1 MGARVYPRRPAWLAV
16 VLGGV
21 LWLSSLAWSA
31 QGPPAANPAEAE
43 KPEVEFGH
51 NVKLPIDPRSRRKI
65 QEARRLLAQQ
75 EWSQAIRLLQS
86 LLDSKE
92 DSFLP
97 DEANKRHVSI
107 RVEANRLLGTLPKEG
122 RQFYE
127 LEFGS
132 QAKALLGRGREEGN
146 PELLAEVALRY
157 QHTEAGAEATA
168 MLGTYHLDQGQAI
181 VAALCF
187 ERLLERDD
195 TAPLLSPLVLF
206 KAALAFE
213 RADLPEQRDRA
224 FAAFQNRLN
233 QPGAPPLPAALRGKS
248 MQELQALLRSPA
260 MAVSG
265 LVDYPMLQGR
275 PDRAGQLAA
284 AVPFLEPR
292 PGFPVDVTRPVKMTS
307 VFNHDATRRLLDEAC
322 KIQLRFHQ
330 PIISGQHP
338 LAVGDLLITRGPWGV
353 QAFNVR
359 TTGTLAWE
367 HPMQAGLAAMTNA
380 IPTAGLDMPRVNLEP
395 SNLLFENSLIGVLSS
410 DRQYVYAIEDLAV
423 PPMVEMRGGPRPI
436 GDRLGKWHYHNEL
449 VAYDLREGLPAWIV
463 GTYEPDQ
470 PFSDCFFLG
479 APLPLG
485 DKLYVLVEISGEIR
499 LMCLVNRRT
508 WDAAAGRHRAA
519 PEIIWSQPLCQVNR
533 RLPDDPGRRLH
544 TAQIAY
550 RDGMLI
556 CPTNAGVVLAVDLLT
571 RSLVWAHA
579 YQVQEET
586 ARSANVLFPGAAP
599 FVRRGQLGQVV
610 IAGEMASPP
619 LGQNTWAAAA
629 PIIHRGYVIFTAPD
643 AKGLHVL
650 HLRDGTLAW
659 RRDRQLGQAPADLY
673 LAGVDE
679 DRVLVVGHKSIK
691 ALSLSKQGEL
701 LWETPLAGMPSGRGV
716 LSKGQYLLPLRTLEP
731 RERAAG
737 EIWTIDLGTGAVLA
751 RQRVRHDVPGN
762 LLFAGGDLVSQN
774 VVRLTVYPQLANKE
788 REVAERLA
796 NQPLDPV
803 GLAQRGELKLHRG
816 DLAAGIEDLRTALAG
831 NWTDQAE
838 RRRARDKLFEAW
850 CDLLERKFNEREQDL
865 AELTA
870 LAELPATP
878 NESAEARQKRL
889 EEETD
894 RKARLL
900 RLIGRGREAQGR
912 LKDALTLY
920 VDFAPSAPTLL
931 QNPDDPAVQIAP
943 QLWIQGR
950 IRDLFRRASPAQ
962 RAELLAAVEQRWTQI
977 RGGELPELQ
986 RFAERFGPLLPVGRE
1001 ALLELGER
1009 LLQRG
1014 EFAEARLKL
1023 LYVLEL
1029 AQEAERAPNPAER
1042 DVVAASQAAR
1052 ALDALAR
1059 LNLKQNLLEDAAFY
1073 FKQLAKRYP
1082 NVPVRG
1088 GKTGAE
1094 LYLELTTDKRF
1105 LPFLSQRDVQR
1116 RGLLA
1121 QPYTEIT
1128 RLPPAAATA
1137 SAVQGRVWAT
1147 FVGHVTPLFQRHR
1160 LGVEPAVRQA
1170 RLVDVN
1176 TDADRGGFALEPIPA
1191 GLYTP
1196 TFAGDS
1202 GQRPSIPAFALGQLV
1217 LFSWANQVYAFDLIE
1232 GKRRWKY
1239 DLIFAGDTG
1248 GGDRLTSLV
1257 PGPNGRF
1264 MLLHANRNVM
1274 EPVGTLALATTQQ
1287 AVLLTRSGML
1297 VVDPLTQQPLWSR
1310 DDILADAEVFGDDE
1324 LLLVQQDRAQEGKR
1338 YLALRTA
1345 DGSLVDGLNVPE
1357 LFANRL
1363 RTVGRRVLR
1372 FSETAEGS
1380 VLRLYDPLRQV
1391 DTWSLT
1397 VRPKS
1402 TLVESLV
1409 PNVVA
1414 VAEPDGKVQ
1423 AFSLTTGEQLFSKL
1437 LDSSVASPMSPLYLL
1452 ADALHW
1458 YLAFALPGEDENRPA
1473 RFFGPAY
1480 AAPALRTIRVNGPLL
1495 ALDRSTGEL
1504 RWRTDVPMHGLILE
1518 QFEELPL
1525 LLFASLKE
1533 VRVPQRGN
1541 NQGHFRNVS
1550 ALLALDKRD
1559 GRVIDASE
1567 SSNGTV
1573 YTALRVDAGAGR
1585 IELIG
1590 HPLKTI
1596 FQLRGE

>member
-1 MGARVYPRRPAWLAV
+1 MGAQVHPGRRAGLAV

-21 LWLSSLAWSA
+21 LWLASLAWSA
-31 QGPPAANPAEAE
+31 QGPPAANPAEGE
-43 KPEVEFGH
+43 KPELEFGH

-65 QEARRLLAQQ
+65 QEARRLVAQQ

-107 RVEANRLLGTLPKEG
+107 RVEANRLLGALPKEG

-132 QAKALLGRGREEGN
+132 QAKALLSRGREEGN

-157 QHTEAGAEATA
+157 QHTEAGAEAA
-168 MLGTYHLDQGQAI
+168 ALLGTYHLDQGQAI

-195 TAPLLSPLVLF
+195 AGQVLSPLVLY

-213 RADLPEQRDRA
+213 RADLPELRDRA
-224 FAAFQNRLN
+224 FAAFQERLN

-248 MQELQALLRSPA
+248 LQELQTLLRSPA
-260 MAVSG
+260 VAVSG

-275 PDRAGQLAA
+275 PDRAGHLAA

-292 PGFPVDVTRPVKMTS
+292 SGFPVDITRPVKMTS
-307 VFNHDATRRLLDEAC
+307 VFNHDTTRRLLEEAC

-380 IPTAGLDMPRVNLEP
+380 IPAAGLDMPRINLEP

-423 PPMVEMRGGPRPI
+423 PPLVEVRGGPRPM

-479 APLPLG
+479 TPLPLG

-586 ARSANVLFPGAAP
+586 SRTANVLFPGVAP

-610 IAGEMASPP
+610 IAGEMAGPP
-619 LGQNTWAAAA
+619 LGQSTWAAAA

-659 RRDRQLGQAPADLY
+659 RRDRQVGQAPADLY

-691 ALSLSKQGEL
+691 ALSLSKQGEV

-731 RERAAG
+731 REKAAG
-737 EIWTIDLGTGAVLA
+737 EIWTIDVRTGAVQS

-762 LLFAGGDLVSQN
+762 LLFVGGDLVSQN
-774 VVRLTVYPQLANKE
+774 VLRLAVYPQLANKE

-796 NQPLDPV
+796 TRPQDPV
-803 GLAQRGELKLHRG
+803 GLAQRGELKLYRG
-816 DLAAGIEDLRTALAG
+816 DLAGGIDDLRTALAG

-838 RRRARDKLFEAW
+838 RRRARDKLFDAW
-850 CDLLERKFNEREQDL
+850 CELLEREFSERERDL

-870 LAELPATP
+870 LAELPAAA
-878 NESAEARQKRL
+878 NETADARQKRL

-900 RLIGRGREAQGR
+900 RLMGRGREAQGR
-912 LKDALTLY
+912 LTDALSLY
-920 VDFAPSAPTLL
+920 LDFAPSAPALL

-943 QLWIQGR
+943 QLWIQSR
-950 IRDLFRRASPAQ
+950 IRDLFQRATPAQ
-962 RAELLAAVEQRWTQI
+962 RADLLAFVDHRWNQV
-977 RGGELPELQ
+977 RNGDLSDLQ

-1029 AQEAERAPNPAER
+1029 AQEAEREPGSAER
-1042 DVVAASQAAR
+1042 DSQAALHGAR

-1073 FKQLAKRYP
+1073 FKQLSRRYP
-1082 NVPVRG
+1082 NVPVRD

-1160 LGVEPAVRQA
+1160 LGIEPAVRQA

-1176 TDADRGGFALEPIPA
+1176 TDADRGGFALDPIPA
-1191 GLYTP
+1191 GLYTLNYS
-1196 TFAGDS
+1196 GDTS
-1202 GQRPSIPAFALGQLV
+1202 MRPNIPAFALGQVV
-1217 LFSWANQVYAFDLIE
+1217 LFSWASQVYAFDLID

-1239 DLIFAGDTG
+1239 DLIYAGDASSS
-1248 GGDRLTSLV
+1248 DRVTSLV
-1257 PGPNGRF
+1257 PGPNGRV
-1264 MLLHANRNVM
+1264 MLLYANRNVM
-1274 EPVGTLALATTQQ
+1274 EPVGTLALATTQH
-1287 AVLLTRSGML
+1287 AVLLTRSGMM
-1297 VVDPLTQQPLWSR
+1297 VVDPLTQRPLWSR
-1310 DDILADAEVFGDDE
+1310 DDILADAEVFGDDQ

-1338 YLALRTA
+1338 FLALRTA
-1345 DGSLVDGLNVPE
+1345 DGSLVEGLNVPE

-1363 RTVGRRVLR
+1363 QTVGRRVLR
-1372 FSETAEGS
+1372 FSETAEGV
-1380 VLRLYDPLRQV
+1380 VLRLYDPLRQA
-1391 DTWSLT
+1391 DTWKLT
-1397 VRPKS
+1397 LRPKA
-1402 TLVESLV
+1402 TLVDSLV

-1414 VAEPDGKVQ
+1414 VAEPNGQVQ
-1423 AFSLTTGEQLFSKL
+1423 ALSLTTGERLFST
-1437 LDSSVASPMSPLYLL
+1437 SVDASPTATVPPLYLL

-1458 YLAFALPGEDENRPA
+1458 YLAYALPGEDDRQPA
-1473 RFFGPAY
+1473 RLFGPAY
-1480 AAPALRTIRVNGPLL
+1480 ASPALRTIRVNGPLL
-1495 ALDRSTGEL
+1495 ALDRTTGEF
-1504 RWRTDVPMHGLILE
+1504 RWRADVPPQGLILE

-1525 LLFASLKE
+1525 LLFASVRE
-1533 VRVPQRGN
+1533 VRVQRGN
-1541 NQGHFRNVS
+1541 NQGHYRNLS
-1550 ALLALDKRD
+1550 ALLVLDKRD
-1559 GRVIDASE
+1559 GRVIEASE